1 VNSVTSQ
8 DGTAIVYDR
17 LGEGPPVVLVT
28 GGSVDRRTNAPL
40 AAELAG
46 EFSVYNY
53 ERRGRGE
60 SGDTPPYAVERE
72 VEDLSAV
79 IDAAGGS
86 SHLYGTSSGA
96 ALAMKA
102 GAAGLPITKLALW
115 EPPYSLPDRP
125 KPPADTAKV
134 FRELMQ
140 QNRRDDAVEFFMA
153 KVVGLP
159 PEFVQAAREAPFWR
173 DQVEIAHTLE
183 YDATIMGDYN
193 IPEDVAKAIE
203 VPTIVI
209 DGEASFDSMAETSSE
224 LARLIPNA
232 RRATLPGQS
241 HDVDPT
247 VIAPVLAEF
256 FRS

>member
-1 VNSVTSQ
+1 MNSVTSQ

-28 GGSVDRRTNAPL
+28 GGSVDRRSNAPL

-46 EFSVYNY
+46 EFTAYNY
-53 ERRGRGE
+53 DRRGRGE
-60 SGDTPPYAVERE
+60 SGDTPPYAMERE
-72 VEDLSAV
+72 VEDIAAV
-79 IDAAGGS
+79 IDVAGGS
-86 SHLYGTSSGA
+86 ANLYGTSSGA
-96 ALAMKA
+96 ALAMMA

-125 KPPADTAKV
+125 KPPADSAKV
-134 FRELMQ
+134 FRELVQ
-140 QNRRDDAVEFFMA
+140 QDRRDDAVEFFMT

-159 PEFVQAAREAPFWR
+159 PEFAEGAKAAPFWR
-173 DQVEIAHTLE
+173 DQVALAHTLE

-193 IPEDVAKAIE
+193 IPAEVAAAIE
-203 VPTIVI
+203 VPTIII
-209 DGEASFDSMAETSSE
+209 DGDNSFDFLAETCAE
-224 LARLIPNA
+224 LARIIPNA
-232 RRATLPGQS
+232 QRTTLPGQN

-256 FRS
+256 FRD